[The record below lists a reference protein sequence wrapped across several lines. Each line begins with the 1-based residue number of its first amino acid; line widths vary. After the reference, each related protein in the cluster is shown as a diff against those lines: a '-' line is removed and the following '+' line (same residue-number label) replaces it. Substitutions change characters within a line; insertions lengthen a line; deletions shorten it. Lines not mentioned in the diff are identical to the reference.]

1 VNIFLRFFLFW
12 LWHTKLA
19 GTHLRKLVVD
29 QIFPCHYNPR
39 MTKTRVF
46 TSIFASL
53 LLIGGIA
60 IAEQPAQNVSKGKH
74 PNIAAAQR
82 LTAQAFEKITAAQE
96 ANEWDMQGHAK
107 KAKELLDEANKEL
120 KQAAQAAN
128 KNAK

>member
-1 VNIFLRFFLFW
+1 
-12 LWHTKLA
+12 
-19 GTHLRKLVVD
+19 
-29 QIFPCHYNPR
+29 
-39 MTKTRVF
+39 MMKTRVVVPF
-46 TSIFASL
+46 VASL

>member
-1 VNIFLRFFLFW
+1 MI
-12 LWHTKLA
+12 
-19 GTHLRKLVVD
+19 
-29 QIFPCHYNPR
+29 
-39 MTKTRVF
+39 KTRVVVPF
-46 TSIFASL
+46 IASL